1 MTSPFDNK
9 NRVAAALDRLALRVL
24 LFVLSVGYFF
34 FLWHSGALSL
44 LAGSA
49 LFILAMLTLLLLERR
64 TLARRD
70 HALRVRVGGSIA
82 LEELMLLPAAQAEKR
97 VCALLAQT
105 LGGNARDSVLTYAN
119 KTYLVR
125 CAANPVRLFRRRGRC
140 AGRAPRPDCLGNGI
154 LHSSLNRR
162 LFPIRSACRRVDGT
176 AGSPD
181 CRPSTGAAFRPA
193 APRYPTRK
201 SPAVRVGSEQPF
213 SRGRIRALALAP
225 AKQGRYLLVA
235 FLLTMLYLLLHSA
248 LSLVFCAGFVCAG
261 NALRT
266 GKSKGVSI
274 MIIRRKSAAF
284 RR

>member
-1 MTSPFDNK
+1 MTSPFDSK

-82 LEELMLLPAAQAEKR
+82 LEELMLLPATQAEKR

-119 KTYLVR
+119 KTYLGPLR
-125 CAANPVRLFRRRGRC
+125 ANPVRALPSE
-140 AGRAPRPDCLGNGI
+140 RAMCWPRTAPGLPRKRN
-154 LHSSLNRR
+154 
-162 LFPIRSACRRVDGT
+162 SA
-176 AGSPD
+176 
-181 CRPSTGAAFRPA
+181 F
-193 APRYPTRK
+193 
-201 SPAVRVGSEQPF
+201 
-213 SRGRIRALALAP
+213 
-225 AKQGRYLLVA
+225 
-235 FLLTMLYLLLHSA
+235 
-248 LSLVFCAGFVCAG
+248 
-261 NALRT
+261 
-266 GKSKGVSI
+266 
-274 MIIRRKSAAF
+274 
-284 RR
+284 

>member
-1 MTSPFDNK
+1 MTSPFDSK

-24 LFVLSVGYFF
+24 LFVLSVVYFF

-125 CAANPVRLFRRRGRC
+125 CAQTLSGSSVGEGDVPVSYTHLDVYKRQR
-140 AGRAPRPDCLGNGI
+140 PRPP
-154 LHSSLNRR
+154 SPRR
-162 LFPIRSACRRVDGT
+162 MPFFANLKPQKPRATAC
-176 AGSPD
+176 
-181 CRPSTGAAFRPA
+181 
-193 APRYPTRK
+193 
-201 SPAVRVGSEQPF
+201 
-213 SRGRIRALALAP
+213 
-225 AKQGRYLLVA
+225 
-235 FLLTMLYLLLHSA
+235 
-248 LSLVFCAGFVCAG
+248 CAC
-261 NALRT
+261 
-266 GKSKGVSI
+266 
-274 MIIRRKSAAF
+274 
-284 RR
+284 

>member
-1 MTSPFDNK
+1 MTSPFDSK

-70 HALRVRVGGSIA
+70 HSLRVRVGGSIA

-97 VCALLAQT
+97 VCELLAQT

-125 CAANPVRLFRRRGRC
+125 CAQTLSGSFVGESDVLAAHRARIASETEFCILASTGGFSPSAQRAAEWMEPPVRLI
-140 AGRAPRPDCLGNGI
+140 AGRQLALLFGQQHPATDAEI
-154 LHSSLNRR
+154 ARR
-162 LFPIRSACRRVDGT
+162 ARRQRT
-176 AGSPD
+176 
-181 CRPSTGAAFRPA
+181 
-193 APRYPTRK
+193 
-201 SPAVRVGSEQPF
+201 PF

-248 LSLVFCAGFVCAG
+248 LSLVFALVSFVLAMLCARE
-261 NALRT
+261 NQ
-266 GKSKGVSI
+266 K
-274 MIIRRKSAAF
+274 AF
-284 RR
+284 RL

>member
-1 MTSPFDNK
+1 
-9 NRVAAALDRLALRVL
+9 
-24 LFVLSVGYFF
+24 
-34 FLWHSGALSL
+34 
-44 LAGSA
+44 
-49 LFILAMLTLLLLERR
+49 MLTLLLLERR

-125 CAANPVRLFRRRGRC
+125 CAQTLSGSSVGEGDVLAAHRARIASETEFCILASTGGFSPSAQRAAEWMEPPVRLIAGRQLALLFGQQPATDTEIARRARRRRTPFSAGAFPRWRSLGQAGALSARRVSADDALSAAALGAVARLGAGVGC
-140 AGRAPRPDCLGNGI
+140 AGD
-154 LHSSLNRR
+154 
-162 LFPIRSACRRVDGT
+162 
-176 AGSPD
+176 
-181 CRPSTGAAFRPA
+181 
-193 APRYPTRK
+193 
-201 SPAVRVGSEQPF
+201 
-213 SRGRIRALALAP
+213 
-225 AKQGRYLLVA
+225 
-235 FLLTMLYLLLHSA
+235 
-248 LSLVFCAGFVCAG
+248 
-261 NALRT
+261 ALRA

>member
-1 MTSPFDNK
+1 MTSPFDSK

-64 TLARRD
+64 TLARRG
-70 HALRVRVGGSIA
+70 HALRVRCRPAPIA

-125 CAANPVRLFRRRGRC
+125 CAPNPVRLFRRRRRC

-193 APRYPTRK
+193 TPRYRRGNRPPCA
-201 SPAVRVGSEQPF
+201 SAANAIFPQAH
-213 SRGRIRALALAP
+213 SRAGARSGQA
-225 AKQGRYLLVA
+225 G
-235 FLLTMLYLLLHSA
+235 A
-248 LSLVFCAGFVCAG
+248 LSARRVSADRCSICCCTRCCRSS
-261 NALRT
+261 LRWFRLCWQCSAR
-266 GKSKGVSI
+266 GKIK
-274 MIIRRKSAAF
+274 RRFDYDNSP
-284 RR
+284 

>member
-1 MTSPFDNK
+1 MMSPFDSK

-70 HALRVRVGGSIA
+70 HALRVRVGGAIA

-125 CAANPVRLFRRRGRC
+125 CAQTLSGSSVGEGDVLAAHRARIASETEFCILASTGGFSPSAQRAAEWMEPPVRLI
-140 AGRAPRPDCLGNGI
+140 AGRQLALLFGQQHPATDAEI
-154 LHSSLNRR
+154 ARR
-162 LFPIRSACRRVDGT
+162 ARRQRT
-176 AGSPD
+176 
-181 CRPSTGAAFRPA
+181 
-193 APRYPTRK
+193 
-201 SPAVRVGSEQPF
+201 PF

-248 LSLVFCAGFVCAG
+248 LSLVFALVSFVLAMLCARE
-261 NALRT
+261 NQ
-266 GKSKGVSI
+266 K
-274 MIIRRKSAAF
+274 AF
-284 RR
+284 RL

>member
-1 MTSPFDNK
+1 MTSPFDSK

-119 KTYLVR
+119 KTYLGPLR
-125 CAANPVRLFRRRGRC
+125 ANPVRLFRRRGRC

-193 APRYPTRK
+193 APRYRRGNRPPCASAANAIFPR
-201 SPAVRVGSEQPF
+201 AH
-213 SRGRIRALALAP
+213 SRAGARSGQA
-225 AKQGRYLLVA
+225 G
-235 FLLTMLYLLLHSA
+235 A
-248 LSLVFCAGFVCAG
+248 LSARRVSADDALSAAALGAVARLCAGFVCAG
-261 NALRT
+261 DALRA

>member
-1 MTSPFDNK
+1 MTSPFDSK

-125 CAANPVRLFRRRGRC
+125 CAQTLSGSSVGEGDVLA
-140 AGRAPRPDCLGNGI
+140 AHRARIASETEFCI
-154 LHSSLNRR
+154 LASTGGFS
-162 LFPIRSACRRVDGT
+162 PIRSACRRVDGT
-176 AGSPD
+176 ADSPD

-193 APRYPTRK
+193 APRYRRGNRPPCASAANAIFPR
-201 SPAVRVGSEQPF
+201 AH
-213 SRGRIRALALAP
+213 SRAGARSGQA
-225 AKQGRYLLVA
+225 G
-235 FLLTMLYLLLHSA
+235 A
-248 LSLVFCAGFVCAG
+248 LSARRVSADDALSAAALGAVARLCAGFVCAG
-261 NALRT
+261 NALRA

>member
-1 MTSPFDNK
+1 MTSPFDSK

-125 CAANPVRLFRRRGRC
+125 CAQTLSGSSVGEGDVLAAHR
-140 AGRAPRPDCLGNGI
+140 AGCLRNGI

-176 AGSPD
+176 ADSPD

-193 APRYPTRK
+193 APRYRRGNRPPCASAANAIFPR
-201 SPAVRVGSEQPF
+201 AH
-213 SRGRIRALALAP
+213 SRAGARSGQA
-225 AKQGRYLLVA
+225 G
-235 FLLTMLYLLLHSA
+235 A
-248 LSLVFCAGFVCAG
+248 LSARRVSADDALSAAALGAVARLCAGFVCAG
-261 NALRT
+261 DALRA

>member
-125 CAANPVRLFRRRGRC
+125 CAQTLSGSFVGEGDVLAAHRARIASETEFCILASTGGFSPSAQRAAEWMEPPVRLI
-140 AGRAPRPDCLGNGI
+140 AGRQLALLFGQQHPATDAEI
-154 LHSSLNRR
+154 ARR
-162 LFPIRSACRRVDGT
+162 ARRQRT
-176 AGSPD
+176 
-181 CRPSTGAAFRPA
+181 
-193 APRYPTRK
+193 
-201 SPAVRVGSEQPF
+201 PF